1 MIDRHEWCERLF
13 DKFPS
18 TPKNR
23 VERFVRS
30 LDAKLAD
37 FPEADFTMESL
48 DAVFFALKT
57 PNSFDKVRTALQS
70 WSRRNRAHIGP
81 NYTRPLDTP
90 AEPSDYEKHMAR
102 LDELRAE
109 WGDYTAVRHAIKTCN
124 GEDRFLH
131 VLATILTKYAPQH
144 LGEIPPRILDQ
155 LEREQTP

>member
-1 MIDRHEWCERLF
+1 MIDRREWFGQLVGM
-13 DKFPS
+13 FPS
-18 TPKNR
+18 TSR
-23 VERFVRS
+23 SGAGRLVEF

-37 FPEADFTMESL
+37 LSDAHFTDQSL
-48 DAVFFALKT
+48 LGTFALLRS
-57 PNSFDKVRTALQS
+57 PNSPTRVRDAIKT
-70 WSRRNRAHIGP
+70 WTRRQRSDLSDA
-81 NYTRPLDTP
+81 YTRPLDTP
-90 AEPSDYEKHMAR
+90 AEPSDYEKHMSR